1 MGVMWLSVECA
12 DVLIKEFHVAF
23 GEQLPVDPV
32 FPVGI
37 GRSGSVGAHAYF
49 RIAKLESK
57 QDGCQHLNL
66 AQLHHVHFVP

>member
-1 MGVMWLSVECA
+1 ML
-12 DVLIKEFHVAF
+12 LF
-23 GEQLPVDPV
+23 GEQFPVDPV

-37 GRSGSVGAHAYF
+37 GRSGSIGAHAYF